1 MVHSSAKTNDDDR
14 AICVSGFILFEEFTV
29 FVLKDE
35 ELSLPKLFRVQS
47 YTLRKLFSDVI
58 AAVISRRLAI

>member
-14 AICVSGFILFEEFTV
+14 AICVSGFILLEEFTV

-35 ELSLPKLFRVQS
+35 ELSLPTLFRVQS
-47 YTLRKLFSDVI
+47 YTLRKLFSDV
-58 AAVISRRLAI
+58 